1 MVKLHAEEV
10 KMIVKIDRDAKNR
23 LLNGRSIEGNR

>member
-1 MVKLHAEEV
+1 MVKLHAEEI
-10 KMIVKIDRDAKNR
+10 KMIVKIDSDPKNR